1 MKQGTI
7 IVTFANPDHKE
18 DFLKDI
24 KVEESSI
31 FMNEGNAVQLPL
43 YFTAEAE
50 DHNLVVSVEEGE
62 PVEVEDEDFD
72 LDLDDL

>member
-7 IVTFANPDHKE
+7 IVTFASIENKE

-31 FMNEGNAVQLPL
+31 FMNEENKVQLPL

-50 DHNLVVSVEEGE
+50 DHNLVLSVEDGD

-72 LDLDDL
+72 LDDL

>member
-7 IVTFANPDHKE
+7 IVRFANSEHKV

-31 FMNEGNAVQLPL
+31 FMNEETAVQLPL

-50 DHNLVVSVEEGE
+50 DHNLALSVEDGE
-62 PVEVEDEDFD
+62 PVEVEDEDLDFD
-72 LDLDDL
+72 DDL